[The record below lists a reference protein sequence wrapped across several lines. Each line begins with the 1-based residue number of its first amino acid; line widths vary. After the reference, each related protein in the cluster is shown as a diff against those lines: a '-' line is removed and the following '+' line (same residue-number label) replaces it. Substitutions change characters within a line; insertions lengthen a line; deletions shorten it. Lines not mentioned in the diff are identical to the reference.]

1 MHTDFVCSRLLEM
14 ARNTLSARKV
24 LGIALMVI
32 GVGLLWWGY
41 QLSGSI
47 GSELTETITGS
58 LPNEVMARYIAG
70 GASVAV
76 GLHLLFR
83 Q

>member
-1 MHTDFVCSRLLEM
+1 M
-14 ARNTLSARKV
+14 AKKSLSVRKV
-24 LGIALMVI
+24 IGIAAMAV
-32 GVGLLWWGY
+32 GAGLLWWGY

-47 GSELTETITGS
+47 GSQLTETVTGS
-58 LPNEVMARYIAG
+58 LPDAVMVRYIAG
-70 GASVAV
+70 GACIAA